1 MSLLYEISQA
11 MMTTIQLDDLLKI
24 IMTAVTMESGLGFN
38 RAMLFLVDDRER
50 TLLRGMIGVG
60 PESAED
66 AHRIWREFSRKKV
79 GLLEWVLS
87 SERASSQRTSRFDE
101 ICRSFSVPL
110 DEEGGLLARTVRE
123 RTSFNVF
130 NEHAD
135 EVIWTRIFSKVGGSP
150 FACIPIV
157 AKGEATG
164 VFLVDNCY
172 NQRPIEEDDVKLLTV
187 FANQAGLAIENS
199 RLYHRI
205 EKAHAE
211 LRATQERLLHTE
223 KLVALGEMAAS
234 IAHEIKTPLVSI
246 GGFARRLYRAD
257 SGETREKYLRII
269 IAEVERLEE
278 VLNQILVFSREPQSH
293 VCPHDLNTLIE
304 DTLTIFPDALREDR
318 IQVVKELGQGLPAVF
333 CDYGQIKEVFINL
346 IANACQAM
354 AHEGTLTIRSAFI
367 PGDSVV
373 TAEVEDTGGG
383 IATEIIGNIFNP
395 FFTTKEQGLGL
406 GLAITHRIVTH
417 NQGTIEVRNNPGK
430 GTTFVLK
437 FPCACMGV

>member
-1 MSLLYEISQA
+1 
-11 MMTTIQLDDLLKI
+11 MMTTIQLDDLLRI

-50 TLLRGMIGVG
+50 SLLRGMIGVG

-66 AHRIWREFSRKKV
+66 AHRIWKEFSRKKV

-87 SERASSQRTSRFDE
+87 SEHAISQGPSRFDE
-101 ICRSFSVPL
+101 ICRGITLPL
-110 DEEGGLLARTVRE
+110 NEEGGLLARTVRE
-123 RTSFNVF
+123 MTPFNVF
-130 NEHAD
+130 DERAD
-135 EVIWTRIFSKVGGSP
+135 HVIWTRIFSEVGGSP

-164 VFLVDNCY
+164 VFLVDNRY
-172 NQRPIEEDDVKLLTV
+172 NQKPIEDADVKLLTV
-187 FANQAGLAIENS
+187 FANQAGMAIENS
-199 RLYHRI
+199 RLYHRM

-246 GGFARRLYRAD
+246 GGFARRLYRGD
-257 SGETREKYLRII
+257 LRETREKYLSII
-269 IAEVERLEE
+269 INEVERLEE
-278 VLNQILVFSREPQSH
+278 ILNQILVFSREPQSH
-293 VCPHDLNTLIE
+293 ARAHDLNAIIE
-304 DTLTIFPDALREDR
+304 DALSIFPDVLRENR
-318 IQVVKELGQGLPAVF
+318 IQVVKELDQTLPKVV

-354 AHEGTLTIRSAFI
+354 AHQGTLTVRSFCL

-373 TAEVEDTGGG
+373 MVEVEDTGEG
-383 IATEIIGNIFNP
+383 IAPDIIGNIFNP

-406 GLAITHRIVTH
+406 GLAITHRIVAH

-437 FPCACMGV
+437 FPSACSKS